1 LNLKIV
7 DQELEKPKID
17 EVVESHRCGQNAQR
31 WGHGGRT
38 TARTPFI
45 FSKIHSAVQAGRI
58 FAGAVAMA
66 RSAPESLAVGWFIQ
80 YHEGIG
86 QHLKRL
92 IRGAAISIKLF
103 I

>member
-17 EVVESHRCGQNAQR
+17 EVVESHLCGRNAQR
-31 WGHGGRT
+31 WGTGGAQPAERHLYS
-38 TARTPFI
+38 ARYTQPC
-45 FSKIHSAVQAGRI
+45 KLEGI

-86 QHLKRL
+86 QHLNV
-92 IRGAAISIKLF
+92 
-103 I
+103 